1 MKAEE
6 LRYSKDHM
14 WVVVEG
20 DLARMGITDHAQRE
34 LGDVVFLDL
43 PEVGRKCAQ
52 GEVVG
57 SIESVKTTND
67 LFTPVS
73 GEVVEANSVVR
84 DSPNMVNTDPLGR
97 GWLFRI
103 RLSSPDELKQLLDF
117 KAYME
122 FVKS

>member
-1 MKAEE
+1 MKAED

-14 WVVVEG
+14 WIVVEG
-20 DLARMGITDHAQRE
+20 DVARMGITDHAQRE

-43 PEVGRKCAQ
+43 PAVGRKCAL

-67 LFTPVS
+67 LFTPLS

-84 DSPNMVNTDPLGR
+84 DSPNTVNADPLGR

-103 RLSSPDELKQLLDF
+103 RLSAPDELKQLLDF
-117 KAYME
+117 KAYTE
-122 FVKS
+122 FVQS

>member
-20 DLARMGITDHAQRE
+20 DLARMGITEHAQRE
-34 LGDVVFLDL
+34 LGEVVFLDL

-67 LFTPVS
+67 LFTPLS
-73 GEVVEANSVVR
+73 GEVVEANSVAR
-84 DSPNMVNTDPLGR
+84 DGPNIVNTDPLGR

-103 RLSSPDELKQLLDF
+103 RLSGPDELKQLLDF
-117 KAYME
+117 KAYTE

>member
-20 DLARMGITDHAQRE
+20 DLARMGITEHAQRE
-34 LGDVVFLDL
+34 LGEVVFLDL
-43 PEVGRKCAQ
+43 PEVGRKCAL

-67 LFTPVS
+67 LFTPLS
-73 GEVVEANSVVR
+73 GEVVEANSAVR
-84 DSPNMVNTDPLGR
+84 DGPNIVNTDPLGQ

-103 RLSSPDELKQLLDF
+103 RLSRPDEQKQLLDF
-117 KAYME
+117 KAYTE

>member
-67 LFTPVS
+67 LFTPLS